1 MPVSFLNQQNER
13 LGFKIH
19 LFLIM
24 AHSDLLILTIMV
36 TILSSES
43 DDKTNTHNS
52 ELFSVT
58 LASLVN
64 YYVS

>member
-1 MPVSFLNQQNER
+1 MSDYALKYTF
-13 LGFKIH
+13 
-19 LFLIM
+19 FLIM

-58 LASLVN
+58 LA
-64 YYVS
+64 